1 MTRKYRLQGYQDS
14 DRDDDRGRE
23 RPPRKELTRE
33 ERIQK
38 KSLRHA
44 IDRAANEV
52 IRCHVCGRNG
62 EPSGAI
68 GLETR
73 CSHCA
78 APLHCCR
85 TCRQFD
91 TGARF
96 QCRAPVE
103 KAVGDKNKA
112 NTCTHYSARLVLDS
126 TGRRTPRGQNGGGGG
141 NDPRS
146 QFENLFK
153 R

>member
-1 MTRKYRLQGYQDS
+1 MSRKYRQAGYQDS
-14 DRDDDRGRE
+14 DRDREGRRE
-23 RPPRKELTRE
+23 RSAPPRREMTRE

-44 IDRAANEV
+44 IDREANEV
-52 IRCHVCGRNG
+52 VRCPICGRN
-62 EPSGAI
+62 SDSSAI
-68 GLETR
+68 QRDTR
-73 CSHCA
+73 CMNCS

-85 TCRQFD
+85 TCRNFD
-91 TGARF
+91 STARF
-96 QCRAPVE
+96 QCRAPIE
-103 KAVGDKNKA
+103 EAVGDKNAA
-112 NTCTHYSARLVLDS
+112 NACGHHSPRLVLDV
-126 TGRRTPRGQNGGGGG
+126 TGRRSPKRQGGGGG

>member
-1 MTRKYRLQGYQDS
+1 LSRKYRLQGYQDS
-14 DRDDDRGRE
+14 DRNDDRRGE
-23 RPPRKELTRE
+23 RPPRQELTRE

-44 IDRAANEV
+44 IDREANEV
-52 IRCHVCGRNG
+52 VRCHNCGRNG
-62 EPSGAI
+62 DGVAAV
-68 GLETR
+68 GLDTR
-73 CSHCA
+73 CNHCA

-96 QCRAPVE
+96 QCRAPIE
-103 KAVGDKNKA
+103 KALGDKNKA
-112 NTCTHYSARLVLDS
+112 NHCGQYSPRLVLDV
-126 TGRRTPRGQNGGGGG
+126 TGRRSPKGTNGGG

-146 QFENLFK
+146 QFESLFK